1 MLGHL
6 VLGRYNSDAES
17 KSPATRETGW
27 MSRVFR
33 SFFRKGSPS

>member
-6 VLGRYNSDAES
+6 VLGRYNSDGES
-17 KSPATRETGW
+17 KTLAAREAGW

-33 SFFRKGSPS
+33 SIFRKRP